1 MQATLKPDWPN
12 KFPLR
17 ACAGTE
23 FVKDKWIAVPPS
35 HEREALRHE
44 WLICRDDNGE
54 MVSAQTATEAEQTPI
69 LNAEPQMEPSAPDY
83 ESMTKRELQML
94 AVQRHLEF
102 HATANKAELVEL
114 LKG

>member
-35 HEREALRHE
+35 HEKEALRHE
-44 WLICRDDNGE
+44 WLICRNDSGE
-54 MVSAQTATEAEQTPI
+54 MVQTAIEAEQISI
-69 LNAEPQMEPSAPDY
+69 LNAELQTDPPAPDY
-83 ESMTKRELQML
+83 ESMTRRELQIL

-102 HATANKAELVEL
+102 HAPMNKAELIEL